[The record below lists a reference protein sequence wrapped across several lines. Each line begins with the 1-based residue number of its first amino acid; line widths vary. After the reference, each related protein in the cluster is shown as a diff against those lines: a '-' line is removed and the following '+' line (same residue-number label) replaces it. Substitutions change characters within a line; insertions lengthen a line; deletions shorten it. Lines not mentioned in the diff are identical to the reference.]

1 MRPDYDRLHTHVETL
16 EHLIRSGPHGDGRV
30 TIGFAFDGWQFAPE
44 KLVAMLRQR
53 LQDLEIPLITCHYWW
68 RDGDGAR
75 PTGLDTMVQRNVVDG
90 RWLISHASN
99 APPDDVALMKQHNVH
114 ISSSPSTELQFS
126 MGFPV
131 MAFRTDSN
139 LQTKSSLGV
148 DCQSIT
154 SAYIPG
160 EARIG
165 LQSAR
170 AARGEVSYPIDWG
183 SNHGLTFFGSI

>member
-1 MRPDYDRLHTHVETL
+1 MLANFDLLDEHVAALERLVKGRPY
-16 EHLIRSGPHGDGRV
+16 GDGRV
-30 TIGFAFDGWQFAPE
+30 TIGFAFDGWQHAPE
-44 KLVAMLRQR
+44 SHIAR
-53 LQDLEIPLITCHYWW
+53 LHLQLKSLEIPLVTCHYWW
-68 RDGDGAR
+68 RDGEQAR
-75 PTGLDTMVQRNVVDG
+75 PTGLETVVKRGVLDS

-99 APPDDVALMKQHNVH
+99 APQDDVTRIKEHGAH

-131 MAFRTDSN
+131 MAFRTDLGAPSV
-139 LQTKSSLGV
+139 SSLGV

-154 SAYIPG
+154 SAYMPG

-170 AARGEVSYPIDWG
+170 AARGEVSFVRADATGW
-183 SNHGLTFFGSI
+183 